1 MFVILFK
8 LRKNIFLKIVGPGR
22 RITPSATGLE
32 LMDQEY
38 RKKMDQLGEN
48 VTQGLYYSK
57 YFVDI

>member
-1 MFVILFK
+1 M
-8 LRKNIFLKIVGPGR
+8 
-22 RITPSATGLE
+22 PSATGLE